1 MSLGSYAADD
11 MLCLQQLL
19 ESLLSQGVLILV
31 RVQLFGQPPKVLSSL
46 VSHHLLHSCDNQIY
60 RGMYKLVHQEHLL
73 LVAANS
79 RGRGG
84 GPSIIITIIIA
95 SIISVVL
102 ATITGSSRGGG
113 GSGLSHVVAS
123 LFLSFI
129 VDGLFHVVIITLT
142 TTTCRC
148 GLLLCRRLV
157 LRL

>member
-46 VSHHLLHSCDNQIY
+46 VTHHLFHSCDNQIY

-73 LVAANS
+73 LVTANT
-79 RGRGG
+79 REGGG
-84 GPSIIITIIIA
+84 GPSIIITSIIV

-102 ATITGSSRGGG
+102 AKITGSSSGGG
-113 GSGLSHVVAS
+113 GGGGGLSHVVAC
-123 LFLSFI
+123 LFLSLI
-129 VDGLFHVVIITLT
+129 VNSFFHIVIIALT

-148 GLLLCRRLV
+148 GLL
-157 LRL
+157 